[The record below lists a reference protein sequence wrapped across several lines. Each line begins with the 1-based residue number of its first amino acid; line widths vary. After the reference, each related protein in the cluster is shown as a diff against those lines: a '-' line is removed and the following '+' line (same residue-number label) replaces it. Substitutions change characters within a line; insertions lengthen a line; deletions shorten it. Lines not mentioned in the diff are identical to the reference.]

1 MKTTKRLYGA
11 NTVLYTSVTVMC
23 PVPFPRLCFLLQCS
37 VKLAACFG
45 FGLVILQSS
54 HGWNFFLLSHTVKYF
69 LPLVCRYLLRR
80 FEKCRFYFFGSLLC
94 PSVLHSRLC
103 PVLLLCRHASFF
115 FYRFICLGRFGHTK
129 RTQLVKIT
137 PAQSLKIINFVLQFF
152 FLPAFEDTQLV
163 PFFLQ
168 ALYSSALFRYGL

>member
-80 FEKCRFYFFGSLLC
+80 FEKCRFTSSALSFAPLFCIAAFACSA
-94 PSVLHSRLC
+94 
-103 PVLLLCRHASFF
+103 PVPPRFFF

-152 FLPAFEDTQLV
+152 FFPCL
-163 PFFLQ
+163 
-168 ALYSSALFRYGL
+168 

>member
-54 HGWNFFLLSHTVKYF
+54 HGWNFFLLSLPVSASPLREMPLLLLRLSP
-69 LPLVCRYLLRR
+69 LPLCSAEPPLP
-80 FEKCRFYFFGSLLC
+80 CSA
-94 PSVLHSRLC
+94 
-103 PVLLLCRHASFF
+103 PVPPRFF
-115 FYRFICLGRFGHTK
+115 FLLPLHLPWTV
-129 RTQLVKIT
+129 RTHQAH
-137 PAQSLKIINFVLQFF
+137 PACQDYSCAISQNYQFCLQFF